1 MTFSVLDGC
10 KVQFLC
16 IFHLRGILIELKI
29 GSQLHF
35 HFIPPT
41 SRLRLA
47 GPLKVYKQYLLR
59 NKQVWT
65 CEDQVS

>member
-1 MTFSVLDGC
+1 MTFSVLNGF

-29 GSQLHF
+29 GSQLYF
-35 HFIPPT
+35 RFISPT
-41 SRLRLA
+41 LQLRLA
-47 GPLKVYKQYLLR
+47 GPLNVYKQYLLR